1 VLLALTATAAAGTV
15 AVASRAELADVTW
28 QRDLTSTAGFAVLFA
43 LLYGILVVT
52 TEFRHG
58 TVTSTLLVTPVR
70 ERLVAA
76 KAIAAAATG
85 IVVAALALLLAL
97 AIALPWVAARG
108 ASVHVDGDLG
118 ANVAGL
124 IGAAGLWG
132 ALGVAIGTLL
142 RSQVAALVASL
153 VWLLIVE
160 PLVEFLTDLGGL
172 DVGPYLPGSAIDA
185 LAATPDED
193 LLPAWAGLA
202 VSLGYLAFAGAL
214 ALVLFTRRDVS

>member
-1 VLLALTATAAAGTV
+1 VLLALTAIAAAGTV
-15 AVASRAELADVTW
+15 AFASRAELVDVTW

-58 TVTSTLLVTPVR
+58 TMTPTLLVTPVR

-76 KAIAAAATG
+76 KTIAAAATA
-85 IVVAALALLLAL
+85 IVVAVLALLLAL
-97 AIALPWVAARG
+97 GIAFTWVAARG
-108 ASVHVDGDLG
+108 ASLHVDGELG
-118 ANVAGL
+118 ANIAGL

-132 ALGVAIGTLL
+132 ALGVAVGTLL
-142 RSQVAALVASL
+142 QSQVAAFAGAL

-160 PLVEFLTDLGGL
+160 PLVELLTDLGGL

-185 LAATPDED
+185 LAATPEGD

-202 VSLGYLAFAGAL
+202 VSLGYVALFGAL
-214 ALVLFTRRDVS
+214 ALVLFARRDVN

>member
-1 VLLALTATAAAGTV
+1 M
-15 AVASRAELADVTW
+15 ASRAELVDVTW

-58 TVTSTLLVTPVR
+58 TMTPTLLVTPVR

-97 AIALPWVAARG
+97 GIAFPWVGARG
-108 ASVHVDGDLG
+108 ASIGVDRELG

-142 RSQVAALVASL
+142 RSQVAAFVGSL

-160 PLVEFLTDLGGL
+160 PLVEALTDLGGL

-185 LAATPDED
+185 LSATPGEE
-193 LLPAWAGLA
+193 LLSAWAGLA
-202 VSLGYLAFAGAL
+202 LSLGYLAFASAL
-214 ALVLFTRRDVS
+214 ALVLFARRDVS